1 MRISLLAAATALAC
15 GGQPSIS
22 HDSQLNGDCGW
33 LSNPMPPAQPSP
45 SVTIKQFAGLFTN
58 SNPFSLVPEG
68 ALAVA
73 DEVVATTPGE
83 IEPRRGRKPSVT
95 FTADRCFPLPITG
108 RLVTTSRTANDP
120 TLYDPATDVATP
132 LTRSA
137 GSSSQ
142 LPMLPPYT
150 SDARV
155 SIQGAAAQGKV
166 FLTTKAGI
174 AVVPDVAAPQWR
186 SAGLPQ
192 PILNFGAALAAGA
205 ATTMANNKRRTY
217 RCTIGWYD
225 ELGNFLES
233 APSEPY
239 NYDNTAGFNVAP
251 VVNVGYPLGAPAGII
266 LRLYRALEVPTG
278 TVSADEMFLVT
289 QTTAPQAVGAPNNF
303 IDMNSVSF
311 QAITDQSVDSLLTLP
326 LYTNPRTGDG
336 FGIGGANFPP
346 PAGAAIAFFKGR
358 LYVGRTTGRQSIQI
372 QIIGTGPGGVQDGD
386 IITIGGVPYIG
397 NGFDGAANGS
407 FTVVTAGGVAG
418 NIDSTARNLTGS
430 LESSWRKPDKPTLFS
445 SNIQR
450 QFRAHYV
457 SLGSSDFGRILIE
470 RIFSSP
476 LTDDPGIGFSVQTAS
491 PGISFPNGVRTST
504 DNYTPGGVAWSKY
517 NQPESFPLIN
527 FQPVGDPNA
536 AVLGFSVHRDSLFMY
551 KEDGVWLVKDDG
563 GPQPTFSLLDAS
575 VNVIAPSTI
584 AVVDNAAFCLTAR
597 GLLQVSEQG
606 TWPVGEAIRP
616 DIIKLINA
624 SPNKCANAYGVG
636 HDSDRLYVL
645 GLPAGAGEGA
655 CSVQYVLR
663 VPDVNSPPRWT
674 RWLLPG
680 TTHGC
685 VIPVSNRLAL
695 AYGIQAVGNNVLGAP
710 TGGILL
716 ERRGGVVS
724 TDYVDY
730 IGNVACPATG
740 AASKLVFPS
749 DVHLEIL
756 RGDKFWYVVGGK
768 AYEIT
773 VTAVAGANVTLDAS
787 YPFAGGTLTYLR
799 AIQSRWRLLP
809 ITGGE
814 PTAEKQWGSVQA
826 YFDYFDADWMDI
838 KIDSENSPLAAYST
852 VYSDPRNSNQGGQIQ
867 GNFPAPVAGQPS
879 PPTPCGQIQ
888 WLRNCRDVLLRGD
901 PGRDEARS
909 ARLGIEMLFASA
921 RSSFRLAAV
930 STLIGEAN
938 QVGNR

>member
-1 MRISLLAAATALAC
+1 MRLLPLIAAMALAC
-15 GGQPSIS
+15 GGRSAVSP
-22 HDSQLNGDCGW
+22 DSQLDGAC
-33 LSNPMPPAQPSP
+33 MP
-45 SVTIKQFAGLFTN
+45 SVTIKQFAGLFT
-58 SNPFSLVPEG
+58 SPNPFSEVPEG
-68 ALAVA
+68 AMSVA
-73 DEVVATTPGE
+73 DEIVATTPGE
-83 IEPRRGRKPSVT
+83 IEPRRGRKPSAQ
-95 FTADRCFPLPITG
+95 FTADRCFPLPVTG
-108 RLVTTSRTANDP
+108 RLVTTVRTSNDP
-120 TLYDPATDVATP
+120 TLYDPATDIATP
-132 LTRSA
+132 LTRSS

-142 LPMLPPYT
+142 LPMLPPYA

-174 AVVPDVAAPQWR
+174 AVVPDVASPQWR

-192 PILNFGAALAAGA
+192 PIMNFGAALAAGA

-289 QTTAPQAVGAPNNF
+289 QMTTPQAVGAPNNF

-311 QAITDQSVDSLLTLP
+311 QAITDQSADSLLTIP

-407 FTVVTAGGVAG
+407 FTVVSGGGVAG
-418 NIDSTARNLTGS
+418 NIESTARNLTGT
-430 LESSWRKPDKPTLFS
+430 LESSWRRPDKPTLFS

-517 NQPESFPLIN
+517 NQPEAFPLIN
-527 FQPVGDPNA
+527 FQAVGDPNA

-575 VNVIAPSTI
+575 VNVIAPSSI
-584 AVVDNAAFCLTAR
+584 AVLDNVAYCLTAR
-597 GLLQVSEQG
+597 GPLQVSEQG
-606 TWPVGEAIRP
+606 TWPVGEAIRA
-616 DIIKLINA
+616 DIVKLINA

-636 HDSDRLYVL
+636 YDSDRLYVL
-645 GLPAGAGEGA
+645 GMPSAAGEGA
-655 CSVQYVLR
+655 CSVQYILR

-685 VIPVSNRLAL
+685 VIPVTNKLAL
-695 AYGIQAVGNNVLGAP
+695 AYGTQPIGNNVLGAP
-710 TGGILL
+710 TGGVLV
-716 ERRGGVVS
+716 ERKGGVVS

-730 IGNVACPATG
+730 IGNVACPAFTT
-740 AASKLVFPS
+740 ASKLVFPQ
-749 DVHLEIL
+749 DVHLEIQ
-756 RGDKFWYVVGGK
+756 RGDKFWYNPGGAGTK
-768 AYEIT
+768 VYEIT
-773 VTAVAGANVTLDAS
+773 VTAVAGATVTLDGT

-799 AIQSRWRLLP
+799 AIQSRLRLLP

-814 PTAEKQWGSVQA
+814 PTSEKQWNYVQA
-826 YFDYFDADWMDI
+826 YFDYFDGDSIDM
-838 KIDSENSPLAAYST
+838 KVDSENSPLAGFSA
-852 VYSDPRNSNQGGQIQ
+852 VYSDPRNGNLGGQIQ
-867 GNFPAPVAGQPS
+867 GTFPGAVAGQPS
-879 PPTPCGQIQ
+879 PATPCGQIQ
-888 WLRNCRDVLLRGD
+888 WLRNCRDVLMRCD
-901 PGRDEARS
+901 PGRDESRS
-909 ARLGIEMLFASA
+909 ARLGVEMLFAQA

-930 STLIGEAN
+930 SAWIGSADE
-938 QVGNR
+938 VGGR